1 MSTEISAA
9 IVMKLRNQ
17 TGLSMME
24 CKKALVEANGDFA
37 AAEDIIRK
45 KMKGKIEARTT
56 AAGAGRVA
64 VAIHGPDAG
73 GSVPHASIVE
83 VRAETDFTAMNEH
96 FVAMCSRIANV
107 AAEQPVGAVAAN
119 ADIQNDIERI
129 RASTGEKC
137 DFARGLKM
145 NGGPH
150 AVFGA
155 YVHHDGKTGALIH
168 AEGEITPELL
178 KEIGM
183 HIVAKVPAPKG
194 VSATDVPKDIVEKER
209 TFRISQAM
217 ESGKPKEI
225 AEKMVEGGMRK
236 FFEEIALLEQ
246 AYIKDETKKV
256 KDVVGAKATI
266 VAFARWAVGEQ
277 A

>member
-9 IVMKLRNQ
+9 VVMKLRNQ

-45 KMKGKIEARTT
+45 KMKGKIEARATT
-56 AAGAGRVA
+56 AGAGRIA
-64 VAIHGPDAG
+64 VAMHGPDAG

-96 FVAMCSRIANV
+96 FVAMCARIADF
-107 AAEQPVGAVAAN
+107 AAEQPVGAVPASGEISN
-119 ADIQNDIERI
+119 EIERI

-137 DFARGLKM
+137 EYTRGLKM
-145 NGGPH
+145 NGGPK

-168 AEGEITPELL
+168 AEGDIKPELL
-178 KEIGM
+178 KQIGM
-183 HIVAKVPAPKG
+183 HIVAAVPFPKG
-194 VSATDVPKDIVEKER
+194 VSASDIPKEIVDRER
-209 TFRISQAM
+209 KFRIDQAM

-246 AYIKDETKKV
+246 PYVIDPSKKV
-256 KDVVGAKATI
+256 KELLGGATI
-266 VAFARWAVGEQ
+266 VSFARWAVGEGT
-277 A
+277 